1 MIQKCCTL
9 IQLDSAALIFTN
21 KELNGNVITTTC
33 KKSEPRLK
41 WSAEKFNICLW
52 QYGIWI
58 EWEKPQER
66 LGIEWENLNLK
77 IGIFLQVSIGSIHF
91 QQQRVIFWNTF
102 CLEVK
107 IEKWSLQRACLFP
120 YALFVCFVFLVIFKF
135 VRLKVQCSYG
145 FS

>member
-1 MIQKCCTL
+1 MIQKCSTL

-21 KELNGNVITTTC
+21 KELNGNVTTTTC

-91 QQQRVIFWNTF
+91 QQQKVFFSETLFVRKSRLRSDLYKEHVYFHT
-102 CLEVK
+102 L
-107 IEKWSLQRACLFP
+107 CLFV
-120 YALFVCFVFLVIFKF
+120 LFSWLS
-135 VRLKVQCSYG
+135 LNLWD
-145 FS
+145 